1 MAGSIALVGSG
12 EYLPQMLEL
21 EKELINDGV
30 KNGKN
35 PIYVQIPTAAGQ
47 ESENRIQY
55 WKNLGEE
62 QAKRLNIE
70 SKFLPIFQ
78 REDAFNPEFVS
89 TINESA
95 LVYMSGGDPH
105 YLAKTLIST
114 PVYQAIRQN
123 WKTGGSI
130 AGCSAGAMV
139 LSKEIPHF
147 RFSNQLPSKGFN
159 LLPNIR
165 VIPHFDKFFK
175 WIPDSAAKIMM
186 QVPDQTILIGIDELT
201 ALVRNSSTNKWQV
214 FGKGNVRILKGAPE
228 KNFSQ
233 KDTFDLNIE
242 INAS

>member
-47 ESENRIQY
+47 ESEHRLQY

-62 QAKRLNIE
+62 QAKRLNIQ
-70 SKFLPIFQ
+70 SRFLPIFN

-105 YLAKTLIST
+105 YLAKTLIGT
-114 PVYQAIRQN
+114 PVWQAIREN
-123 WKTGGSI
+123 WKSGGSI

-147 RFSNQLPSKGFN
+147 RFSNQPPSQGFD

-186 QVPDQTILIGIDELT
+186 QVPDQTILMGIDEFT

-214 FGKGNVRILKGAPE
+214 FGKGVVRVLKGAPE

>member
-30 KNGKN
+30 RNGKN

-47 ESENRIQY
+47 ESEHRLQY

-62 QAKRLNIE
+62 QAKRLNIQ
-70 SKFLPIFQ
+70 SRFLPILN

-89 TINESA
+89 TISESA

-105 YLAKTLIST
+105 YLAKTLIDT
-114 PVYQAIRQN
+114 PIWQAIREN

-147 RFSNQLPSKGFN
+147 RFSNQPPSKGFN
-159 LLPNIR
+159 LLPNMR

-201 ALVRNSSTNKWQV
+201 ALVKKSSSNTWKV
-214 FGKGNVRILKGAPE
+214 FGKGAMRVLKGAPE
-228 KNFSQ
+228 KNFSTQ
-233 KDTFDLNIE
+233 DILNINIE
-242 INAS
+242 ISEV